1 MSARFDDV
9 NTRMDEMR
17 TDLLARM
24 SDMQSNINARM
35 SDVNGRFDD
44 MNTRMAEMR
53 TDLLAR
59 MSDMQSNIDTRVD
72 DMRFQLSRDHDTL
85 ATKVDVVDQKL
96 TQHVSDHEVHEKWQA

>member
-1 MSARFDDV
+1 
-9 NTRMDEMR
+9 
-17 TDLLARM
+17 M

-35 SDVNGRFDD
+35 SDVNGRFDDMNGRFDD